1 MNPLEKV
8 TAGMTADKLVA
19 VTPEMTVGH
28 VIPGMPAVY
37 GTPMMILHMEMAAGS
52 AVQPFLPAGHVSV
65 GMMVNIRH
73 LAATPVGRTVRAIAR
88 VIAVEAKSVLFEIE
102 AWDGGRKIGDGTH
115 RRGVVD
121 VAEFERRFDVTKP
134 TALMA

>member
-102 AWDGGRKIGDGTH
+102 AWEGSRKIGDGTH

>member
-8 TAGMTADKLVA
+8 TTGTTAEKLVT

-28 VIPGMPAVY
+28 VVPGMPEVY

-52 AVQPFLPAGHVSV
+52 AVQPSLPAGHVSV

-88 VIAVEAKSVLFEIE
+88 VVAVEARSILFEVE
-102 AWDGGRKIGDGTH
+102 AWDGDRKIGDGTH
-115 RRGVVD
+115 RRGVVNTAD
-121 VAEFERRFDVTKP
+121 FEKRFGVTKP
-134 TALMA
+134 EMAMS

>member
-8 TAGMTADKLVA
+8 TAGMTAEKLVT
-19 VTPEMTVGH
+19 VTSEMTVGH
-28 VIPGMPAVY
+28 VVPGMPAVY
-37 GTPMMILHMEMAAGS
+37 GTPLMILHMEMAAGS

-73 LAATPVGRTVRAIAR
+73 LAATPVGRTVRAVAR
-88 VIAVEAKSVLFEIE
+88 VIAIEGRSILFEVE
-102 AWDGGRKIGDGTH
+102 AWDGDRRIGDGTH

-121 VAEFERRFDVTKP
+121 VAEFERRFGVTTP
-134 TALMA
+134 VAEMA

>member
-8 TAGMTADKLVA
+8 TPGTTAEKLVT

-28 VIPGMPAVY
+28 VVPGMPAVY

-52 AVQPFLPAGHVSV
+52 AVQPLLSAGHVSV
-65 GMMVNIRH
+65 GMMVNVRH

-88 VIAVEAKSVLFEIE
+88 VVAVETRSVLFEVE

-121 VAEFERRFDVTKP
+121 VAEFERRFGVTKP
-134 TALMA
+134 AVEMA